1 MPNASAGTP
10 SSVLAR
16 VLGGAGERTTWI
28 ADECEPAAIVGLTG
42 SRGPARSL
50 ARVLREQPELALVVT
65 PTLDPSALR
74 SLREHALA
82 LLVLTGEVEP
92 ELLTDLRGIPQLA
105 LLGPHANLW
114 IGPSTHAE
122 RRCPIACAPD
132 RDELRRLVDA
142 LGAARLALAP
152 TPSWLPSVLD
162 EEPLAEPD
170 LVGFVP
176 ADALLPS
183 WLAWAEHAR
192 RRAAR
197 RVLLIPLGVPPIDL
211 ERPRHPNLEPALV
224 AHALEQLGGA
234 IYPAPQV
241 LALLYA
247 ALLREPIDE
256 RERGRWLA
264 GQSERAMALWEQARR
279 ALPRVGE
286 SPGMHAPMPEL
297 DLAVPPAAFLAQRTL
312 LRIRAAERLL
322 ASERARPLELAPLDA
337 AGQDRAAQVLASA
350 SEVLSDHESKVVLR
364 GFGLEVTRQA
374 VANSPSGAATFAD
387 KIGYPVVLKALSP
400 DLRRKGE
407 LGAVELDVANAAA
420 VKRSYARIVANV
432 EERAPSV
439 LLDGVVVSEQIAAGF
454 DLHCG
459 GLRLRSGGVAIFAKP
474 RHDAAIEPLLAP
486 APLSPA
492 RALLLAEAALAHVP
506 RRRAE
511 DPDVRVLA
519 LILLRIARM
528 FETTGERLLHVDL
541 ETVRMLLDGGERSYV
556 TLDAR
561 IVQRPHLEG
570 R

>member
-1 MPNASAGTP
+1 MPTPASM
-10 SSVLAR
+10 LAR
-16 VLGGAGERTTWI
+16 LSSGAAELAQRTWI
-28 ADECEPAAIVGLTG
+28 ADECDPTAIVGLAG
-42 SRGPARSL
+42 ARGPARML
-50 ARVLREQPELALVVT
+50 ARVLREQPELALVAT

-74 SLREHALA
+74 VLREHGLA
-82 LLVLTGEVEP
+82 LLVLTGAVEP
-92 ELLTDLRGIPQLA
+92 ELLDDLRGMTRLA
-105 LLGPHANLW
+105 LLGPHASLW
-114 IGPSTHAE
+114 IGPRTHGE

-142 LGAARLALAP
+142 LGAARVALAP
-152 TPSWLPSVLD
+152 TPRWLPSVLD
-162 EEPLAEPD
+162 DEPLAEHD
-170 LVGFVP
+170 LVGYVP
-176 ADALLPS
+176 GDALVLG
-183 WLAWAEHAR
+183 WLAWAEGRALAR
-192 RRAAR
+192 RA
-197 RVLLIPLGVPPIDL
+197 LLIPLAVPPVDL
-211 ERPRHPNLEPALV
+211 ERARHPNLEPALV
-224 AHALEQLGGA
+224 AHALEQLGGP

-247 ALLREPIDE
+247 ALLHEPIDE

-264 GQSERAMALWEQARR
+264 GQSERALALWQQARR
-279 ALPRVGE
+279 ALPHAGD
-286 SPGMHAPMPEL
+286 SPGMHVPMAELEL
-297 DLAVPPAAFLAQRTL
+297 DVPPAAFLAQRTL
-312 LRIRAAERLL
+312 LRIRRAERLL
-322 ASERARPLELAPLDA
+322 ASERARPLELGPLDA
-337 AGQDRAAQVLASA
+337 SGHERAMQVLAGA

-407 LGAVELDVANAAA
+407 LGALELDVANAAA

-439 LLDGVVVSEQIAAGF
+439 MLDGVVVAEQIGPGF

-459 GLRLRSGGVAIFAKP
+459 GLRLRSGGVALFAKP
-474 RHDAAIEPLLAP
+474 LHDAASEPVLAA

-519 LILLRIARM
+519 LVLLHLARL
-528 FETTGERLLHVDL
+528 FEATGERLLQVDL
-541 ETVRMLLDGGERSYV
+541 GALRMLSGASERAYV

-570 R
+570 AL